1 MLSCLGNN
9 YILLLGKTLYRSGL
23 KYLVCL
29 NYFNR
34 SVNFKNFKNNYRIR
48 IFFVYVHV

>member
-1 MLSCLGNN
+1 MLWVFSNVFFPP
-9 YILLLGKTLYRSGL
+9 KKRSGL

-34 SVNFKNFKNNYRIR
+34 SVNFKNFKNDYRIR